1 MRIKA
6 KNNYDKTLEEITAHY
21 AKLVDSSNKLKQIVE
36 KSQQELDDLMNKKT
50 GTSSG
55 PEGDEVQMLYV
66 KPTGSPE
73 YEHY

>member
-21 AKLVDSSNKLKQIVE
+21 AKLVDNSNKLKQIVE

-50 GTSSG
+50 GTCSG
-55 PEGDEVQMLYV
+55 PEGDEVQTIYV
-66 KPTGSPE
+66 KPTEFPDE
-73 YEHY
+73 YEH